1 MGPSWGPSPRGR
13 TGRRTE
19 FLSPKNLVTGNQSQ
33 SRRHPCRVSL
43 RHKRKGVGR
52 SKTTYPAPV
61 SLSCCRREKE
71 NGEEKHTR
79 LFLYKIAYLIWS

>member
-43 RHKRKGVGR
+43 RHKRKKEWVAARQHTLHLCHSAAAG
-52 SKTTYPAPV
+52 
-61 SLSCCRREKE
+61 EKKRMG
-71 NGEEKHTR
+71 NKNTHASFYIK
-79 LFLYKIAYLIWS
+79 LHI